1 VSSVLKNSVFSRDLR
16 GRLSDKDVDRALAR
30 AEIVVEPVG
39 QSFAGALGATRGSV
53 VANVIVMRLS
63 FVVLGLV
70 CATFVSVSSAQE
82 DDPVAAIVARLDLE
96 GYKATI
102 KALTQF
108 GDRRQG
114 TPRNRA
120 ANDWIQAQLERYG
133 CAHVERM
140 AYRYAPEP
148 FVDPPLGMAGGV
160 PRAIGGGRPRGVR
173 VPMRANTDPLRQPDV
188 ALRTLNSEPTV
199 PGPRDQV
206 LCTKVGT
213 TRPDEM
219 YIVSAHMDGQGW
231 GEAAN
236 DNASGVALVME
247 LARLL
252 SAGDVRTERSIRF
265 AFWNNEETDYGGS
278 RAYIAQRR
286 ALQGRE
292 DPPGSGRYPEPTWL
306 GVIQHDVLLFDHG
319 APREDGTL
327 SLEQRPEAD
336 INVEFQGAS
345 TFAQQSQTLAW
356 HVQAANEIYATEY
369 PVTVGNHMA
378 STDSE
383 MFMNIVP
390 SISLRDNERGVQI
403 GAGWNPHWHQATDVF
418 ATYSDKD
425 FRLGLNA
432 AQTTLGAI
440 GRLAGATVLKAH

>member
-1 VSSVLKNSVFSRDLR
+1 MVAFQLERRCK
-16 GRLSDKDVDRALAR
+16 
-30 AEIVVEPVG
+30 
-39 QSFAGALGATRGSV
+39 RGSV
-53 VANVIVMRLS
+53 VAEPDLMRLC
-63 FVVLGLV
+63 FVVVGIV
-70 CATFVSVSSAQE
+70 CATFVSVSTAQE
-82 DDPVAAIVARLDLE
+82 DDPVATLVARLDLDR
-96 GYKATI
+96 YKATI

-114 TPRNRA
+114 TPRQRA
-120 ANDWIQAQLERYG
+120 ANDWIHAQLDTFR

-148 FVDPPLGMAGGV
+148 FVDPPLGMAGGL
-160 PRAIGGGRPRGVR
+160 PRAIGGGRPRGTR
-173 VPMRANTDPLRQPDV
+173 VPMRANTDPLRQSDV
-188 ALRTLNSEPTV
+188 ALRTLNSEPTE

-206 LCTKVGT
+206 FCTKVGA

-219 YIVSAHMDGQGW
+219 YIVSAHVDGQGW
-231 GEAAN
+231 GEGAN
-236 DNASGVALVME
+236 DNASGVALVLE

-252 SAGDVRTERSIRF
+252 NAPDVRTERSIRF

-286 ALQGRE
+286 ALQGQE
-292 DPPGSGRYPEPTWL
+292 FPPGSGRYPEPKWL
-306 GVIQHDVLLFDHG
+306 GLIQHDMLLFDHG
-319 APREDGTL
+319 MPRADGTV
-327 SLEQRPEAD
+327 SPEQRPEAD

-345 TFAQQSQTLAW
+345 ALASQSQTLAW
-356 HVQAANEIYATEY
+356 HVQAANEIYATDY

-383 MFMNIVP
+383 MFMDIVP

-403 GAGWNPHWHQATDVF
+403 GAGWNPHWHQASDVF
-418 ATYSDKD
+418 ASYSDKD

-440 GRLAGATVLKAH
+440 GRLAGATVLKAR

>member
-1 VSSVLKNSVFSRDLR
+1 MR
-16 GRLSDKDVDRALAR
+16 
-30 AEIVVEPVG
+30 VVRILLVVCAATG
-39 QSFAGALGATRGSV
+39 SLGA
-53 VANVIVMRLS
+53 
-63 FVVLGLV
+63 
-70 CATFVSVSSAQE
+70 AQE
-82 DDPVAAIVARLDLE
+82 SRGDDDPVATIVARLDLE
-96 GYKATI
+96 RYKATI

-114 TPRNRA
+114 TPRNQA
-120 ANDWIQAQLERYG
+120 ANDWIHAQLERAG
-133 CAHVERM
+133 CADVTRM
-140 AYRYAPEP
+140 AYRYQPEP
-148 FVDPPLGMAGGV
+148 FVDPPLGMAGGM
-160 PRAIGGGRPRGVR
+160 PRAIGGGRPRGIR
-173 VPMRANTDPLRQPDV
+173 IPMRANTDPLKQPDA
-188 ALRTLNSEPTV
+188 ALRELNSQPTA

-206 LCTKVGT
+206 YCTKVGA

-231 GEAAN
+231 GDAAN

-247 LARLL
+247 LARLFHA
-252 SAGDVRTERSIRF
+252 SDVRTERSIRF

-286 ALQGRE
+286 ALQGKE
-292 DPPGSGRYPEPTWL
+292 DPPGSGRYPEPKWL
-306 GVIQHDVLLFDHG
+306 GMIQHDMLLFDHG
-319 APREDGTL
+319 MPRADGTV
-327 SLEQRPEAD
+327 SPEQRPDAD
-336 INVEFQGAS
+336 VNVEFQSRSALALES
-345 TFAQQSQTLAW
+345 QSLAW
-356 HVQAANEIYATEY
+356 FFQAANEIYANDY

-383 MFMNIVP
+383 MFMDIVP

-418 ATYSDKD
+418 ATYSDND

-440 GRLAGATVLKAH
+440 GRLTGATLLKPR